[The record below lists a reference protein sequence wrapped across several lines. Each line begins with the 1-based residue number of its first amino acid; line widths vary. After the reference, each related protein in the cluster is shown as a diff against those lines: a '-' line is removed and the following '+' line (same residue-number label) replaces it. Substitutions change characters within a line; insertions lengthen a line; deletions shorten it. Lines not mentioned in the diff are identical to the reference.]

1 MVGLTDEAVL
11 FHPLDQARGVVV
23 ADAKLPLEL
32 AGGRL
37 LAFRDDLHG
46 APVQRGLAV
55 FLTPG
60 HAEIEAELA
69 GVLRRLGHRRP
80 ISGRARPAPVIGA
93 AWHSLV

>member
-23 ADAKLPLEL
+23 ADAKLPLEI

-46 APVQRGLAV
+46 APIERGPAV
-55 FLTPG
+55 FLTAGP
-60 HAEIEAELA
+60 ADSEAELS
-69 GVLRRLGHRRP
+69 GVLRLLGTRRDIFGP
-80 ISGRARPAPVIGA
+80 ALRAPVIGA
-93 AWHSLV
+93 ASHLCV